1 MLKRKLVKV
10 VQSLLRQVG
19 KLSKAAAKRVM
30 RSLMRSLMARSRRA
44 NLQIAGFVLPTVTMV
59 LLVVVLLTVAI
70 TLRSFDRLNNARNF
84 RVDQATLAAA
94 TPGIQR
100 ARAKLDRL
108 VGSFSSTP
116 NDYSL
121 YTEFNKSQV
130 VNGKKIYLYDFGD
143 ETRLKL
149 VYDVN
154 GNGTIDA
161 DPTSPPE
168 AVLDLSKY
176 ENIKTAWRFPVDT
189 DNDGK
194 FDTFTL
200 YAITFRSPSRITS
213 DPDPNKVGQFNRA
226 RKPLDARTPPM
237 PPGGSLSAIC
247 QAALGNASA
256 VVGDSDW
263 YKLEG
268 KLKKSFFIYVAN
280 VPITQDYINTVIPG
294 ADQSKYQAGKISFS
308 ALELQQDRSRLPLN
322 NNAVWFDDDIEI
334 SGVSGFSLNGRV
346 FTNSNLLASTT
357 NFNGPVAFY
366 QVSDPNSCFYE
377 MENSKIV
384 VSGNIANGAVVA
396 DTTYDN
402 TGNIFIHRF
411 FGKGVTPPTPYES
424 IDNTNNKTTTDSG
437 GSLIGYNTRAY
448 SERIG
453 TLVTAALWLH
463 DGAPPNPVGAYPNNV
478 PIDETTVSAVA
489 KYPKEVKDA
498 FNKKVEDNPNGDKRA
513 ILKQVLEGYF
523 KDRTRRVTFK
533 EAPAGSSM
541 ATLLGALSAYYPLTS
556 SNYQN
561 VFSGSVILPPANWM
575 KVATSESNDTPIDS
589 QVGGFK
595 YLKAQNPDQSPAPD
609 KESLLGDRMV
619 VGNGLPAY
627 WMQDTGTVIT
637 DKGQTQNVANQ
648 VWQDSSGNNTTD
660 QRTRKSQSD
669 TLPDLGDTGRG
680 GFWESEAGK
689 KPKSYENSGG
699 MRIVTGAGIYY
710 RSGSSI
716 SQISATPLLNAHRP
730 SSSPLVVWPDT
741 MPMTVPQVDDP
752 STPAVD
758 ESTLPTPWP
767 DLRMR
772 ATAVYHYA
780 QNADADQKPIACV
793 SSYYDPTNAITA
805 RNPQKWPDATG
816 VALPDVSGGI
826 DTNLTDTLGTI
837 GKLADNSSPGTQP
850 TATAGARSNNGVVYS
865 TVSNRTQ
872 YSAELQEQAKLT
884 FPNGRLVN
892 KPLADALAKATAAR
906 TIADWSAIDAA
917 NCAIGILNGDLTVQA
932 APIIP
937 HGAIK
942 ESAFLD
948 GREVKSLTRQLRNL
962 PATPTTANRL
972 NWLQIADITK
982 LRTDTD
988 SSDLDGDG
996 NNTNDDQ
1003 YTLPLEQRQ
1012 PLEVR
1017 VTDIDLNLLRKT
1029 SIAVTSVTSTNTEY
1043 LLPNSGIIYAT
1054 RDDALPDVSSAD
1066 DPANPANT
1074 LNSPSPKELLVSA
1087 SDFKLDPSR
1096 RPNGIRLVNGSNLG
1110 RKDNTNTYRD
1120 IEKGL
1125 ILISNVPT
1133 YIKANQ
1139 EPGGLIGFNLHKDPD
1154 PSASS
1159 SGKIIEE
1166 FQNKLLTG
1174 SSFYG
1179 RSTAAADL
1187 GLDQRFACRQNQP
1200 GCSGTGDQWRPATII
1215 ADAITLLSNTF
1226 YDGFRSQGDYDL
1238 NNNLDTDTVVG
1249 SPAFTDTP
1257 VTTRL
1262 KNGFFYNNFVTS
1274 ADWVGSSPSNP
1285 PYPQSSFQTSYLIN
1299 GVTPV
1304 QRRANFPEYL
1314 MEVCPK
1320 LPVSECE
1327 KPKDWYVDL
1336 SSSDP
1341 SNWKHS
1347 WDLLGTSGTS
1357 APYDATIYFTTA
1369 SLPTDTAVLKYQ
1381 GFPRRVAFRRKANPA
1396 APTDPS
1402 IGELSSNGSTSIS
1415 APTSDSSNLVVLG
1428 INGTNFQVYPLN
1440 SNTVP
1445 PTKNNA
1451 LWFQTTNSANFH
1463 PASGGTATVSYDKT
1477 NRLLI
1482 YQPIQDAKDQPLLV
1496 PVLNI
1501 HSAIGTPNSSVTTAF
1516 GGTAGDLN
1524 SSLHGSPWIKQAS
1537 PGITIG
1543 GVANN
1548 PTIFNA
1554 TFVARNSP
1562 SRPSPGAGEQGGG
1575 LPNFVR
1581 LLENWGASTASGT
1594 TRTVN
1599 ISGNFIQSGQ
1609 SQYATGPAQPADSS
1623 VGSASRLFYTLSGS
1637 KADYRWKDSY
1647 TGFLYRGGAF
1657 ESRSPFYF
1665 PGKRQWG
1672 FDVGIL
1678 SQVPDLF
1685 GQRFTSKT
1693 LAPSN
1698 EYFRGISQSD
1708 DWLKTLVCAG
1718 VDVNKTDN
1726 FQNKAVP
1733 NRDSSCLPLTNY

>member
-121 YTEFNKSQV
+121 YTEFTKS
-130 VNGKKIYLYDFGD
+130 IYNFGD
-143 ETRLKL
+143 ETRLEL

-154 GNGTIDA
+154 GNGSIDA

-168 AVLDLSKY
+168 AVLDLSNY

-280 VPITQDYINTVIPG
+280 VPITQAYINTVIPG

-334 SGVSGFSLNGRV
+334 SGVSGFNLNGRV
-346 FTNSNLLASTT
+346 FTNSNLLTSTT
-357 NFNGPVAFY
+357 NVNGPVQFQ

-384 VSGNIANGAVVA
+384 VSGNVANGAVVA
-396 DTTYDN
+396 DSKDN

-411 FGKGVTPPTPYES
+411 NGKGVTPVTTDS
-424 IDNTNNKTTTDSG
+424 IDDTNNKTTTNSG
-437 GSLIGYNTRAY
+437 GGQIGYNTRAY

-463 DGAPPNPVGAYPNNV
+463 DGAPPTPVGAYPNNV
-478 PIDETTVSAVA
+478 PINETTVSAVA
-489 KYPKEVKDA
+489 KYPTEVKSA
-498 FNKKVEDNPNGDKRA
+498 FNQKVEDNPTGDKRT

-556 SNYQN
+556 SNYQS
-561 VFSGSVILPPANWM
+561 VFSGSAILPPANWM
-575 KVATSESNDTPIDS
+575 KVATSQADDTPIDS

-609 KESLLGDRMV
+609 KESLIGDRIV

-680 GFWESEAGK
+680 GFWESEAAK

-710 RSGSSI
+710 RSASSI
-716 SQISATPLLNAHRP
+716 SQISADSLLKTRPLPISPNPPYNP
-730 SSSPLVVWPDT
+730 SSSSLVVWPDT
-741 MPMTVPQVDDP
+741 MPMTVGDDP
-752 STPAVD
+752 STAAVD
-758 ESTLPTPWP
+758 ESTLPP

-793 SSYYDPTNAITA
+793 SSYYNPTNAITA
-805 RNPQKWPDATG
+805 RNPQKWPDASG

-826 DTNLTDTLGTI
+826 DTTLTDNLGTI
-837 GKLADNSSPGTQP
+837 GQLADNSSPGAQP
-850 TATAGARSNNGVVYS
+850 TAADGARSNNGVVYG

-892 KPLADALAKATAAR
+892 KPLADALAKATADR
-906 TIADWSAIDAA
+906 GVADWSAIDAA

-932 APIIP
+932 APIVP

-962 PATPTTANRL
+962 PATPTTTNRL
-972 NWLQIADITK
+972 NWLQIADITQ

-1029 SIAVTSVTSTNTEY
+1029 SIPVTSVTTTNTEY

-1054 RDDALPDVSSAD
+1054 RDDALPDISSAD
-1066 DPANPANT
+1066 DAANQTNT

-1096 RPNGIRLVNGSNLG
+1096 RPNGIRLVNGSSLV

-1125 ILISNVPT
+1125 ILISNLPT
-1133 YIKANQ
+1133 YIKANE
-1139 EPGGLIGFNLHKDPD
+1139 EPGGLKGFNIHKDPD
-1154 PSASS
+1154 PNASS

-1174 SSFYG
+1174 SSFYA

-1200 GCSGTGDQWRPATII
+1200 GCSGSGDQWRPATII
-1215 ADAITLLSNTF
+1215 ADAITLLSTTF

-1238 NNNLDTDTVVG
+1238 NNNLDTDFVTN
-1249 SPAFTDTP
+1249 P
-1257 VTTRL
+1257 VTLTTEPFFKPAPPAVVEKRL

-1274 ADWVGSSPSNP
+1274 FDTSSYSTIN
-1285 PYPQSSFQTSYLIN
+1285 SSYLVN

-1304 QRRANFPEYL
+1304 QRRASFPEYL

-1320 LPVSECE
+1320 LPVYECKTPE
-1327 KPKDWYVDL
+1327 DWYVDL
-1336 SSSDP
+1336 SSL
-1341 SNWKHS
+1341 KHS
-1347 WDLLGTSGTS
+1347 WDLLGTNGTS
-1357 APYDATIYFTTA
+1357 APYDATKYFTTA
-1369 SLPTDTAVLKYQ
+1369 SLPTDTAFLQKYQ
-1381 GFPRRVAFRRKANPA
+1381 GFPRRVAFRRNA
-1396 APTDPS
+1396 AQ
-1402 IGELSSNGSTSIS
+1402 ELSSDGDHPIS
-1415 APTSDSSNLVVLG
+1415 VLPTSDSSQLVVLG
-1428 INGTNFQVYPLN
+1428 INGANFQHYPLS

-1451 LWFQTTNSANFH
+1451 LWFQTTNSTNFH
-1463 PASGGTATVSYDKT
+1463 PASGGTATVSYDNT

-1501 HSAIGTPNSSVTTAF
+1501 HSPTGTPGAPATAF
-1516 GGTAGDLN
+1516 GSTTGDFN
-1524 SSLHGSPWIKQAS
+1524 SSLQSSPWIKQAS

-1581 LLENWGASTASGT
+1581 LLENWGASNAPSNNA

-1623 VGSASRLFYTLSGS
+1623 VGSASSLFYTLDGSS
-1637 KADYRWKDSY
+1637 KAPYRWKEAY
-1647 TGFLYRGGAF
+1647 TGFLYRGGGF
-1657 ESRSPFYF
+1657 DSRSPFYF

-1693 LAPSN
+1693 VAPSN
-1698 EYFRGISQSD
+1698 EYFRGISQTD

-1718 VDVNKTDN
+1718 AEGATAGN
-1726 FQNKAVP
+1726 FQNAAVP